1 MNTLDNQI
9 ERWRVLCRLQAHF
22 AELTNAEVAVLWAKL
37 EARQYPLN
45 IFTDLLDTPSDT

>member
-1 MNTLDNQI
+1 MNYIQTLD
-9 ERWRVLCRLQAHF
+9 RSRVLARLEAHF